1 MSSSPIIGFHHITMN
16 VGGAQED
23 YDFHVKLLGL
33 RMVKKTIL
41 FDGTRPVYHLYYGNE
56 RGEEFIRNAKAFMTS
71 QGIRNPERLL
81 HMYTPGF
88 FAP

>member
-33 RMVKKTIL
+33 RRAL
-41 FDGTRPVYHLYYGNE
+41 F
-56 RGEEFIRNAKAFMTS
+56 
-71 QGIRNPERLL
+71 
-81 HMYTPGF
+81 
-88 FAP
+88 